1 MSNIKVPSKWLPLQ
15 HSFVKINPNA
25 KGTVIFIG
33 GYLYGTLPTT
43 SYSDLLNGMYQKD
56 FTVISYSYS
65 PVQLSHWKL
74 SNDLLEEIEHLQNDI
89 IDEAKRRGYPTEVYY
104 DDDKYCFVGHSLGCE
119 CISLIQFLSFT
130 KDKQKK
136 LLQEALEKL
145 GPEQVT
151 HFDFSDVDSLP
162 EEKPVPYKASLLM
175 APCFKDPLRGIRP
188 KQELMR
194 YAIENGPL
202 LPLTALISFK
212 GDDIASEDVNWLH
225 QNLSPESLVGFE
237 ELSFQSNLPWWAAQS
252 LKQHLIPCYHPAKS
266 GLLDCAVKYIDQL
279 IGNPNVSEST
289 VTD

>member
-1 MSNIKVPSKWLPLQ
+1 MSNINVQQNWIPLQ
-15 HSFVKINPNA
+15 HTFVKINPNA

-33 GYLYGTLPTT
+33 GYLYGTFPTS
-43 SYSDLLNGMYQKD
+43 SYSGLLNGLYQKD
-56 FTVISYSYS
+56 FTVISYPYS

-74 SNDLLEEIEHLQNDI
+74 SNDLLEKIEHLQSDI
-89 IDEAKRRGYPTEVYY
+89 IHEAKRKGYPTEVYY

-119 CISLIQFLSFT
+119 CISLIQFLGFT

-136 LLQEALEKL
+136 LLQEARDKL
-145 GPEQVT
+145 GPKEVT
-151 HFDFSDVDSLP
+151 KSDFSDVDSLP

-188 KQELMR
+188 KQELMW

-212 GDDIASEDVNWLH
+212 GDNTAGEDVNWLH

-237 ELSFQSNLPWWAAQS
+237 ELNFRSNLPPFVSQS
-252 LKQHLIPCYHPAKS
+252 LKQHLIPCYKPIQS
-266 GLLDCAVKYIDQL
+266 SLLDCAVKYIDQL
-279 IGNPNVSEST
+279 IGN
-289 VTD
+289 